1 MLRISNSELK
11 LTSHGYHFDD
21 RGRKYVRIFTS
32 LNFIKIQVKLQPHK
46 DLHVIWMSGISFTNS
61 WLEITFPYQ
70 NVEKCSVSWMA
81 VENYIDGVLNNIW
94 FV

>member
-1 MLRISNSELK
+1 MLRITRSELK

-32 LNFIKIQVKLQPHK
+32 LDVVKVQVKLQPHK
-46 DLHVIWMSGISFTNS
+46 DLHVIWMPGISFTDY

-70 NVEKCSVSWMA
+70 SDIRG
-81 VENYIDGVLNNIW
+81 YIDQVLNKIW